1 MAQHTDPLSFVRI
14 AAPCRADWEQMSGN
28 EQVRFCGQCSLNV
41 YNLSNMSKR
50 DAEALIMGAEG
61 KLCVRYYRRADG
73 TILTANCP
81 TGLQI
86 LKRRVS
92 KITRAVIS
100 TALSFFAG
108 MGVFAGLEKAHSSLS
123 AATEASRDLID
134 PVPLEEF
141 DSRETPATE
150 EGVIMGGAPI
160 EPPENWANGRAIAG
174 RIEILSTRQQQQSKR

>member
-1 MAQHTDPLSFVRI
+1 MGQHTDPLSFVRI

-50 DAEALIMGAEG
+50 DAETLIMGAEG

-81 TGLQI
+81 AGLQI

-108 MGVFAGLEKAHSSLS
+108 IGVFAGLEKAQNSLTS
-123 AATEASRDLID
+123 ATEAGRDLID
-134 PVPLEEF
+134 PVPLEEVEPQ
-141 DSRETPATE
+141 ETPATE
-150 EGVIMGGAPI
+150 EVEIMGAI
-160 EPPENWANGRAIAG
+160 VFEPSENWTNGNLPPVA
-174 RIEILSTRQQQQSKR
+174 

>member
-1 MAQHTDPLSFVRI
+1 MAQHTDPLSSVRI
-14 AAPCRADWEQMSGN
+14 AAPCRTNWEQMSGN

-81 TGLQI
+81 MGLQI
-86 LKRRVS
+86 LKRCMS

-108 MGVFAGLEKAHSSLS
+108 MGVFAGLERAQSSLS
-123 AATEASRDLID
+123 AVTEAGRDLID
-134 PVPLEEF
+134 PVPLEQFEPQEAPVTH
-141 DSRETPATE
+141 SVESAGELALEPTE
-150 EGVIMGGAPI
+150 I
-160 EPPENWANGRAIAG
+160 WANGRAIVG
-174 RIEILSTRQQQQSKR
+174 RIEMLSTREQRRSKR

>member
-81 TGLQI
+81 AGLQI

-123 AATEASRDLID
+123 AATEAGRDLID
-134 PVPLEEF
+134 PVPLEQFEP
-141 DSRETPATE
+141 RETAAPEPVERVGELAREPT
-150 EGVIMGGAPI
+150 GIWVLGGGSPV
-160 EPPENWANGRAIAG
+160 E
-174 RIEILSTRQQQQSKR
+174 